1 MFSPLNK
8 GDTIGI
14 YSPSKPASVI
24 AQARYERGKA
34 RLHAL
39 GFTLKEGVLTGKSD
53 FYRLVHQRNALKS

>member
-34 RLHAL
+34 RYMLLASL
-39 GFTLKEGVLTGKSD
+39 LKKV
-53 FYRLVHQRNALKS
+53 Y